1 MTGIEKI
8 IARLEAEAQ
17 AEQEA
22 MRAEANAQNEA
33 LLADFREK
41 AEAIYEAELRSGRA
55 NCALQGERLQSAA
68 EMESKKLLLKC
79 KQELVGAVFENAVER
94 LSHLAG
100 EEYVAFLV
108 KQVLGAVETGDEEL
122 VFNPRD
128 ARKYGQDVIWTANAR
143 LGSKGRL
150 HVSQETRD
158 IPGGVIVK
166 RGNVETNCAADLLVQ
181 LRRADL
187 APQVAEILF
196 A

>member
-8 IARLEAEAQ
+8 IARLEAEAK

-22 MRAEANAQNEA
+22 MRAEAAARSGA
-33 LLADFREK
+33 LLADCREK
-41 AEAIYEAELRSGRA
+41 AEAIYKAELRSGKA
-55 NCALQGERLQSAA
+55 ACALQGERLQSAA

-79 KQELVGAVFENAVER
+79 KQELVGAVFEHAVER

-100 EEYVAFLV
+100 DQYVAFLV
-108 KQVLGAVETGDEEL
+108 RQVLAAVETGDEEL
-122 VFNPRD
+122 VFSPRD

-143 LGSKGRL
+143 LGSRGRL
-150 HVSQETRD
+150 RLAQETRD